1 MRQNCAQTVFKTSL
15 VSDIYG
21 NFIARKIE
29 KIYHVTEHMEVAK
42 MFVQFKKK
50 IKCVNPALNHN
61 DYTYGYI

>member
-1 MRQNCAQTVFKTSL
+1 MRQNCAQTVFKTLL

-50 IKCVNPALNHN
+50 LNV
-61 DYTYGYI
+61 